1 MRRVYVE
8 GLTDQD
14 VPIFKAKIAG
24 LRKVWGELDEL
35 RGLLANDDASTEQLE
50 ALERQCRRDCL
61 QLGAAGRL
69 LMVGKIEAVLPLE
82 AAKAYE
88 AADPVAEDGTVVL
101 DYDKIEAR
109 QDGQVRTLLKAGA
122 FAFVILGGAHDLQ
135 DNITR
140 LAGGDCEYVVVTTRA
155 YRRLGADSRRQ

>member
-1 MRRVYVE
+1 MYVE

-69 LMVGKIEAVLPLE
+69 LMDGKIEAALPLE
-82 AAKAYE
+82 EAKAYE
-88 AADPVAEDGTVVL
+88 AADPVAKDGTVVL
-101 DYDKIEAR
+101 DHDKIEAR
-109 QDGQVRTLLKAGA
+109 QDAQVRKLLKAGK

-135 DNITR
+135 DNITKQSD
-140 LAGGDCEYVVVTTRA
+140 GCEYVTVTTRA
-155 YRRLGADSRRQ
+155 YRRRGADSRRQ